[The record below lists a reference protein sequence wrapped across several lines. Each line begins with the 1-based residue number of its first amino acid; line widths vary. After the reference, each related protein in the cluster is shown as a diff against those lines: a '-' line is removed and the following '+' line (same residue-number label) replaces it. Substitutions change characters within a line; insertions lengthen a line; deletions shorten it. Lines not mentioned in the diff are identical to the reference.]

1 MRGGNPPPPPPHHHH
16 HHHQCHCHVHC
27 CTAATGLQRG
37 VLLCQGGLRLPPPF
51 LSHLTPLCASKAAFV
66 WGLPPPQHLQTHHM
80 LPSLIPLQQ
89 PRSADA
95 VVGRGERGP
104 RPEEDGGGAAVEFR
118 SWLRLKTRRRSV
130 EPLGEPGDFWGLPRR
145 RAPSPSRPY
154 LFTAINDIFSAALR
168 ARGGGGGGRGGVGG
182 GEKG

>member
-1 MRGGNPPPPPPHHHH
+1 
-16 HHHQCHCHVHC
+16 
-27 CTAATGLQRG
+27 
-37 VLLCQGGLRLPPPF
+37 
-51 LSHLTPLCASKAAFV
+51 
-66 WGLPPPQHLQTHHM
+66 M

-168 ARGGGGGGRGGVGG
+168 ARGGGHNRGLVRGEQWLDNPPSDCVDIPDASGRSPRWSRRGKRARDAVLAVSL
-182 GEKG
+182 KPR